1 MKSYTIPFSYTVN
14 GTIKIDA
21 NSLDSALSKA
31 YGLCAPS
38 LDGSC
43 KLLKSPME
51 GGVSHLVDNIKVDAD
66 SIKIDHEE
74 AEELNPKKS
83 YTVKLVRTQ
92 TVEVE
97 VEAHS
102 AEEAERTA
110 IEGAEDGSLDDFSN
124 CIDEEIV
131 AEEIEEIED

>member
-1 MKSYTIPFSYTVN
+1 MEYTIPFSYTVN
-14 GTIKIDA
+14 CEIKIEA
-21 NSLDSALSKA
+21 SSLDSALSKV
-31 YGLCAPS
+31 YGLCVTTP
-38 LDGSC
+38 DGSC
-43 KLLKSPME
+43 KLLKSPLE
-51 GGVSHLVDNIKVDAD
+51 GGVSHLINKIEVDAN
-66 SIKIDHEE
+66 SIKIDREE

-102 AEEAERTA
+102 ADEAERVA
-110 IEGAEDGSLDDFSN
+110 IDGAEDGSLDDFSN

-131 AEEIEEIED
+131 AEEVEEI